1 MESIPYFEKS
11 HTLDPTFEHTL
22 SHLSW
27 TYTDAG
33 LHEKNI
39 VLAQNT
45 LKIDPTSPT
54 YNQKVLSALLNAGR
68 FKDYFASVRKLN
80 KSEFEN

>member
-27 TYTDAG
+27 TYSDAG

-39 VLAQNT
+39 ELAQNT
-45 LKIDPTSPT
+45 LTIDPVSPT
-54 YNQKVLSALLNAGR
+54 YNQKVLSALLFAGR
-68 FKDYFASVRKLN
+68 FKDYFSRVQL
-80 KSEFEN
+80 SLIHI